1 MQDQSTGDSV
11 LKSNGVQLRSN
22 MKLYLLLL
30 LLITVVFIHLA
41 QDKSY
46 SAADSNMQDKKVKI
60 LWREDY
66 YNAELQDTMSMIVMN
81 TSYCSTL
88 PDPEKAAIAFVATF
102 VGNDCWWDGQYT
114 NDRSNLKCKVLSE
127 LNLGYQCSETHLG
140 FLRQW
145 FSEDAK
151 ALERLEDCPT
161 TPFTATVQETFDSIS
176 IAVEGQSIIVNFSV
190 TGYNIR
196 EDLEW
201 HRTEE
206 ITFRN
211 AEGKLFIEKEKKFD

>member
-30 LLITVVFIHLA
+30 LLITVVFIHLV
-41 QDKSY
+41 QDESY
-46 SAADSNMQDKKVKI
+46 SAAVSIVQDKKVKI
-60 LWREDY
+60 LWRENF
-66 YNAELQDTMSMIVMN
+66 YNSELQDTMSMIVMD
-81 TSYCSTL
+81 TSYCKNIS
-88 PDPEKAAIAFVATF
+88 DPEKAAIAFVATF

-114 NDRSNLKCKVLSE
+114 NDRSNLKCKVLTE
-127 LNLGYQCSETHLG
+127 LNLGYQCSESHLG

-145 FSEDAK
+145 FREDAK
-151 ALERLEDCPT
+151 ALVRLEDCPT

-176 IAVEGQSIIVNFSV
+176 VTVEGQFIILNLSISGFNV
-190 TGYNIR
+190 R
-196 EDLEW
+196 EDQEW

-211 AEGKLFIEKEKKFD
+211 AGSKLFIEREMKFD

>member
-1 MQDQSTGDSV
+1 M
-11 LKSNGVQLRSN
+11 
-22 MKLYLLLL
+22 
-30 LLITVVFIHLA
+30 
-41 QDKSY
+41 
-46 SAADSNMQDKKVKI
+46 
-60 LWREDY
+60 
-66 YNAELQDTMSMIVMN
+66 
-81 TSYCSTL
+81 
-88 PDPEKAAIAFVATF
+88 
-102 VGNDCWWDGQYT
+102 DGQYT

-127 LNLGYQCSETHLG
+127 LNLGYQCSESHLG
-140 FLRQW
+140 FLRHW
-145 FSEDAK
+145 FREDTK

>member
-22 MKLYLLLL
+22 MKLYLLLIIMMSAV
-30 LLITVVFIHLA
+30 LIHST
-41 QDKSY
+41 DEESY
-46 SAADSNMQDKKVKI
+46 SAAASIVQDKKVKI
-60 LWREDY
+60 LWRENF
-66 YNAELQDTMSMIVMN
+66 YNAELQDSMSMIVMN
-81 TSYCSTL
+81 SSYCSTL

-127 LNLGYQCSETHLG
+127 LNLGYQCSESHLG

-145 FSEDAK
+145 FREDAK

-176 IAVEGQSIIVNFSV
+176 IAVEGQFIILYLSISGF
-190 TGYNIR
+190 NIR
-196 EDLEW
+196 EDQEW

-211 AEGKLFIEKEKKFD
+211 AGSKLFIEKEMKFD